1 MRIALVLLL
10 ALPLAAQDVAKRL
23 VGTWKLVAYDRKSA
37 NGEVYYPLGK
47 DAKGRLTYD
56 AQGRMTA
63 QLMQPGRP
71 VFSRPQ
77 SRDGSEEQIVKAYR
91 GYLAYY
97 GTYTVHEKE
106 GYILHQVEASLY
118 PNWVDGDQKRFFRF
132 EGERL
137 VLEADAAALGRS
149 RLVWEK
155 LP

>member
-1 MRIALVLLL
+1 MRPALLLL
-10 ALPLAAQDVAKRL
+10 ALPLLAEDVSKRL
-23 VGTWKLVAYDRKSA
+23 VGTWRLVTYDRKA
-37 NGEVYYPLGK
+37 PNGDVYYPLGK

-63 QLMQPGRP
+63 QLMQPDRP
-71 VFSRPQ
+71 QFSRPQ

-97 GTYTVHEKE
+97 GTYSVHAKD
-106 GYILHQVEASLY
+106 GYIVHQVEASLY
-118 PNWVDGDQKRFFRF
+118 PNWVGGAQKRFFRF

-137 VLEADAAALGRS
+137 VLEADAQALGRS

>member
-1 MRIALVLLL
+1 MRLALLLL
-10 ALPLAAQDVAKRL
+10 ALPLFAQDVSRRLAGAWRL
-23 VGTWKLVAYDRKSA
+23 VSYERTAPDGGVT
-37 NGEVYYPLGK
+37 YPLGK
-47 DAKGRLTYD
+47 DARGRLTYD
-56 AQGRMTA
+56 AQGRMAA
-63 QLMQPGRP
+63 QLMRP
-71 VFSRPQ
+71 DRPLLARPQ
-77 SRDGSEEQIVKAYR
+77 SRDGSADQIVEAYR

-106 GYILHQVEASLY
+106 GFILHQVEASLY
-118 PNWVDGDQKRFFRF
+118 PNWVGGEQKRYFRF

>member
-1 MRIALVLLL
+1 MRLALLL
-10 ALPLAAQDVAKRL
+10 LTLPLLAQDLSKRL
-23 VGTWKLVAYDRKSA
+23 VGTWRLVTYDRQLP

-47 DAKGRLTYD
+47 DARGRLTYD

-63 QLMQPGRP
+63 QLMQPDRP
-71 VFSRPQ
+71 QFSRPQ

-97 GTYTVHEKE
+97 GTYTVQEKD
-106 GYILHQVEASLY
+106 GYILHKVEASLY
-118 PNWVDGDQKRFFRF
+118 PNWVGGNQKRFFRF

-137 VLEADAAALGRS
+137 VLEADAQALGRS

>member
-1 MRIALVLLL
+1 MRLALLLL
-10 ALPLAAQDVAKRL
+10 ALPLLAQDVSKRL
-23 VGTWKLVAYDRKSA
+23 VGTWRLVTYDRQLP
-37 NGEVYYPLGK
+37 NGDVFYPLGK

-56 AQGRMTA
+56 SQGRMTA

-71 VFSRPQ
+71 QFSRPQ

-97 GTYTVHEKE
+97 GTYTVQEKD
-106 GYILHQVEASLY
+106 GYILHKVEASLY
-118 PNWVDGDQKRFFRF
+118 PNWVGVDQKRFFRF

-137 VLEADAAALGRS
+137 VLEADAQALGRS

>member
-1 MRIALVLLL
+1 MRLALLLL
-10 ALPLAAQDVAKRL
+10 ALPLLAQDVSKRL
-23 VGTWKLVAYDRKSA
+23 VGTWRLVTYDRQLP

-47 DAKGRLTYD
+47 DARGRLTYD

-63 QLMQPGRP
+63 QLMQPDRP
-71 VFSRPQ
+71 QFSRPQ

-97 GTYTVHEKE
+97 GTYTVHEKD
-106 GYILHQVEASLY
+106 GYILHKVEASLY
-118 PNWVDGDQKRFFRF
+118 PNWVGGNQKRFFRF

-137 VLEADAAALGRS
+137 VLEADAQALGRS

>member
-1 MRIALVLLL
+1 MRLALLLL
-10 ALPLAAQDVAKRL
+10 ALPLLAQDVSKRL
-23 VGTWKLVAYDRKSA
+23 VGTWRLVTYDRQLP

-47 DAKGRLTYD
+47 DARGRLTYD

-63 QLMQPGRP
+63 QLMQPDRP
-71 VFSRPQ
+71 QFSRPQ

-97 GTYTVHEKE
+97 GTYTVQEKD
-106 GYILHQVEASLY
+106 GYILHKVEASLY
-118 PNWVDGDQKRFFRF
+118 PNWVGGNQKRFFRF

-137 VLEADAAALGRS
+137 VLEADAQALGRS